1 VESVQ
6 PNFGIRIMM
15 HRLGR
20 GLSQFELA
28 ELVGLSEGQISNIE
42 RRKSWTNELSF
53 ALIAKTL
60 QVAQQSLFDY
70 RQIDAFT
77 QSRGLN
83 RRAGRKPAKLIVTA
97 REKSSSEFRRES
109 GRAETQ
115 LRPQEVVGPAK
126 HILNRSSMISKGE
139 SRTARTKA
147 AVVTEPWS

>member
-1 VESVQ
+1 
-6 PNFGIRIMM
+6 MM